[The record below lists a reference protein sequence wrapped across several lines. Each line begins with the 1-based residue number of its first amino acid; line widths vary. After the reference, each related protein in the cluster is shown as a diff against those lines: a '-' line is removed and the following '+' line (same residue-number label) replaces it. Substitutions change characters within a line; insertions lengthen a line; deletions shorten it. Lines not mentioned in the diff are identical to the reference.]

1 LLSAFFC
8 CLFVGTIKIGRAYN
22 VAVFIQKVSPVV
34 QHPHAPTGATLI
46 HEAMQD
52 HKILVGT

>member
-8 CLFVGTIKIGRAYN
+8 CLLVGTIKIGRAYN

-34 QHPHAPTGATLI
+34 QHPHAPQR
-46 HEAMQD
+46 ENSNS
-52 HKILVGT
+52 

>member
-8 CLFVGTIKIGRAYN
+8 CLLVGTIKIGRAYN

-34 QHPHAPTGATLI
+34 
-46 HEAMQD
+46 
-52 HKILVGT
+52 